1 MTRAS
6 SPLVSDR
13 ESDWS
18 RATQEREGRE
28 SSSSIQWPILISY
41 VAVSVLSG
49 LIVGLMF
56 GPNAWYDTL
65 DKSPF
70 NPPGAV
76 FGPVWTVLYVLIGV
90 AAYLAWAAETDRWLR
105 LAMTLWA
112 VQLIL
117 NLAWTPIFFGA
128 QSPELALLE
137 MIVLL
142 IAIVATIVVFARRSV
157 AAAAAMVPYA
167 LWVAFATYLTGYI
180 VANN

>member
-6 SPLVSDR
+6 SPVVPDR
-13 ESDWS
+13 EAEASPQS
-18 RATQEREGRE
+18 EVSAPRRPRR
-28 SSSSIQWPILISY
+28 SIEWPILISY
-41 VAVSVLSG
+41 VAVSVLAG

-56 GPNAWYDTL
+56 GPDAWYDSL
-65 DKSPF
+65 DKSPL

-90 AAYLAWAAETDRWLR
+90 AAYLAWAADTDRWLR
-105 LAMTLWA
+105 PAMTLWV

-137 MIVLL
+137 IVVLL
-142 IAIVATIVVFARRSV
+142 IAIVATIVVFARRSL
-157 AAAAAMVPYA
+157 AAAAVMVPYA
-167 LWVAFATYLTGYI
+167 LWVAFATYLNAYI